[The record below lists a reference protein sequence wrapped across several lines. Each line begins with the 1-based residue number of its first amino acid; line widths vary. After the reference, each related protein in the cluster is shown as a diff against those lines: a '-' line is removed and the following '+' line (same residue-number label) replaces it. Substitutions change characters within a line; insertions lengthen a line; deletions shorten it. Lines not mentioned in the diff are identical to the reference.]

1 MSGLLPIVC
10 DNCGAKY
17 KLPESFTGSQSKCQK
32 CGSVIAV
39 DAQRQQTSIASAAAR
54 PATGARPAVARAP
67 EAPRSA
73 ERTAGKTARS
83 EESGPRSS
91 AGRDRPGRGRRDAP
105 AKKKSSLPLILGG
118 IALLAIV
125 AVVVWMLRG

>member
-39 DAQRQQTSIASAAAR
+39 DAQRQQASTASAAAR
-54 PATGARPAVARAP
+54 PATGAKPAVARSA
-67 EAPRSA
+67 EAPRPA
-73 ERTAGKTARS
+73 ERAAGKSTRSESPGARS
-83 EESGPRSS
+83 G
-91 AGRDRPGRGRRDAP
+91 AGRDRAGRARREAP
-105 AKKKSSLPLILGG
+105 AKKSKTPLIVGG
-118 IALLAIV
+118 IVLLAIV